1 MIGFLAP
8 FRAHRATAASD
19 IIHHVAVDDL
29 RRSLAAAARKMSVY
43 VWTVSGENVSLHVLK
58 CNVHI
63 LPVTRQNHMLHIDN
77 VVVAS

>member
-1 MIGFLAP
+1 
-8 FRAHRATAASD
+8 
-19 IIHHVAVDDL
+19 
-29 RRSLAAAARKMSVY
+29 MSVY